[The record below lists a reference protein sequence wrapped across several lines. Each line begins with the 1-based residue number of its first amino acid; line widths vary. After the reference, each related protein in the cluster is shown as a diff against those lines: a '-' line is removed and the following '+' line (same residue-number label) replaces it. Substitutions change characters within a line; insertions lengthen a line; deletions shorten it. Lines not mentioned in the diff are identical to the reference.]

1 MIKNTFCSRCEEGF
15 FTAYV
20 CDNAQ
25 CPYCGFT
32 FPLVC
37 HSNIRTYE
45 RLTSDVSANIT
56 KGEIKLLAKAFDF
69 SKDGIGIK
77 VEGELHC
84 DAGDILHVLI
94 EDHNIDSNARV
105 IWIDDAGHCVGL
117 NFCS

>member
-20 CDNAQ
+20 RDDAQ

-32 FPLVC
+32 FPLIC
-37 HSNIRTYE
+37 HENIRAYE
-45 RLTSDVSANIT
+45 RFASNVAANIT
-56 KGEIKLLAKAFDF
+56 RGEIKLFIKVFDF

-77 VEGELHC
+77 VEGELRC
-84 DAGDILHVLI
+84 DAGDILHVVI

-105 IWIDDAGHCVGL
+105 IWIDEAGDSIGL
-117 NFCS
+117 KFCT